1 MAKTAAQRQADYRA
15 RIKSSREPEMVKAM
29 LIASYEQGYA
39 DALKRLPPLPPKNQ
53 NAALA
58 YICGGLDA
66 Y

>member
-1 MAKTAAQRQADYRA
+1 MAKTAAQRMAEYRA
-15 RIKSSREPEMVKAM
+15 RIKKSSEPEKVKKM

-39 DALKRLPPLPPKNQ
+39 DALKRLPPKPPKSA

-66 Y
+66 D